1 MQRKVSMSSPRL
13 HHERANPAT
22 GIIAS
27 LLAVISIAACSAA
40 SAREH
45 EPTAGSP
52 TADEVIAHYYRAI
65 GGHDRLEQVVTRHM
79 WGTYSEG
86 TLDAKT
92 DIVWKRPSLRRV
104 NVHAPG
110 FDYSEGFDGRTWE
123 YNFQKHQLVVDTGAA
138 ADAGRR
144 GAEFDE
150 SFVDYARKG
159 QTVQMVGAESF
170 ESRPAHRMRVTLADG
185 WQKEYV
191 FDDSTGLI
199 LALRKAMPIH
209 ATGPAVTSITAYED
223 WRREGGVLQPH
234 RFTEHDA
241 RAGRLL
247 NTLQWDSIRT
257 NVDLS
262 ASELGRPAH

>member
-1 MQRKVSMSSPRL
+1 
-13 HHERANPAT
+13 
-22 GIIAS
+22 
-27 LLAVISIAACSAA
+27 
-40 SAREH
+40 
-45 EPTAGSP
+45 
-52 TADEVIAHYYRAI
+52 
-65 GGHDRLEQVVTRHM
+65 M

-86 TLDAKT
+86 SLIART
-92 DIVWKRPSLRRV
+92 DIVWKRPMLRRV

-110 FDYSEGFDGRTWE
+110 FDYAEGFDGQTWE

-159 QTVQMVGAESF
+159 HTVAVMGAESF
-170 ESRPAHRMRVTLADG
+170 GSRAAHRIRVTLMDG

-209 ATGPAVTSITAYED
+209 ATGPAVASITAYED
-223 WRREGGVLQPH
+223 WRADGGVLQPH
-234 RFTEHDA
+234 RFTEHEMQS
-241 RAGRLL
+241 GRLL

-257 NVDLS
+257 NVSLS
-262 ASELGRPAH
+262 ASDLGRPSN

>member
-1 MQRKVSMSSPRL
+1 MSMPCLRSHRVRASSTATNVMVSAL
-13 HHERANPAT
+13 VIT
-22 GIIAS
+22 I
-27 LLAVISIAACSAA
+27 LLACSPA

-45 EPTAGSP
+45 EQLASASS
-52 TADEVIAHYYRAI
+52 ADEIIARYYSAI
-65 GGHDRLEQVVTRHM
+65 GGHDRLEQVSTRHM

-86 TLDAKT
+86 TLDART

-110 FDYSEGFDGRTWE
+110 FDYSEGFDGKTWE
-123 YNFQKHQLVVDTGAA
+123 YNFQKQQLVVDTGAA

-159 QTVQMVGAESF
+159 HKVDMLGAESF
-170 ESRPAHRMRVTLADG
+170 ANRPAHRIQVTLADG
-185 WQKEYV
+185 WAKEYV

-199 LALRKAMPIH
+199 LALRKAMPLH
-209 ATGPAVTSITAYED
+209 ATGPSVTSITSYES
-223 WRREGGVLQPH
+223 WSPEGGVLQPH
-234 RFTEHDA
+234 RFAEHDV
-241 RAGRLL
+241 RSGRLM

-257 NVDLS
+257 NVSLGP
-262 ASELGRPAH
+262 SELGRPAH